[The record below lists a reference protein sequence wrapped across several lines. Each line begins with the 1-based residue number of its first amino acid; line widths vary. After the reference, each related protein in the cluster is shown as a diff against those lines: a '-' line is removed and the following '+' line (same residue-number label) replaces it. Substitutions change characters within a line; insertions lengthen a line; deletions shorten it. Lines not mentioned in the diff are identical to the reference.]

1 MDWSG
6 VIHFSSKTM
15 ETRDFGEID
24 TTPNGPKL
32 MTGLTMISKPLPS
45 TVAWPKAIV
54 SSEEID
60 ALLHG
65 LFPPNLTPLIANPC
79 RPEVW
84 AELAW
89 PDSGELSPNA
99 AETDLN

>member
-1 MDWSG
+1 M
-6 VIHFSSKTM
+6 VIHFQLNQYEVKQ
-15 ETRDFGEID
+15 RGCID
-24 TTPNGPKL
+24 PLLNFPKL
-32 MTGLTMISKPLPS
+32 MTGLTMISKPFPS